1 MNDFEFM
8 TMVVGDAVILLTVL
22 VVTIFWK
29 SIRNYFDKEL

>member
-22 VVTIFWK
+22 VVTIFLE
-29 SIRNYFDKEL
+29 IN